1 MNLESSVYMHPGIM
15 LSFRIRAF
23 IGCNV
28 RMGVKT
34 FCFVAACMHV
44 QALVNSVVCTSLSS
58 PLNALSEYIIESYES
73 YDT

>member
-23 IGCNV
+23 IGFNV

-34 FCFVAACMHV
+34 FCFVAVSTHV
-44 QALVNSVVCTSLSS
+44 QAPVSSAVSTSLSR